1 MCSSKL
7 KRSLNMILVACILI
21 QSIVINAYPMAN
33 PAMAEGVSSFEVDY
47 RSLISYELEENIYAD
62 YDTSHSTVVKFKLN
76 NPATQDISFDYK
88 IYSGSGS
95 NEHFS
100 AIEEGTIIFAAGETE
115 KSLDIEVYRLVNN
128 PVEFGNISNP
138 SQFWTKDRVFYV
150 NCSNIENALFYNEK
164 PNMTI
169 PIRIQNQ
176 LDLTESYNNAKET
189 YLVDLSK
196 LTDVEEFP
204 ESPGKYFNN
213 SDTMYIANDTK
224 IEGDLRTIIDL
235 GVFSHIN
242 LPIGFF
248 HNENEAPENPE
259 DPETIGDVS
268 FIIGTDFIDRISFSK
283 NISILNNNIT
293 DFNLGTIE
301 IEEINLGPAREPNVM
316 ISSIYSHFDYSTVT
330 EAVYTYFN
338 DANNNYIEKQINF
351 IDIINPYVKE
361 ISSPSDTFYYGENI
375 PITIEYNEPVLVDD
389 ISIKVND
396 RILYP
401 VERDGTI
408 SNEVSFLL
416 EIEDKDDFILIDGF
430 PSYIEVTDVIGA
442 IDLAGNPQDEA
453 YSTQLFESTFASFD
467 PAKSLVYFA
476 NTNIN
481 IINNGME
488 PKGEVIISIADNYDL
503 TSWLGANTNGD
514 GVIPNI
520 KARVI
525 GNDGD
530 PTFVDL
536 YYHESHLGN
545 ELRGEFNPP
554 QNLSDENNYYITEIY
569 FKENVTDEIKLVYPL
584 LKEYTILPIIYIDD
598 PSDLEIL
605 YTNWPSTNRISADNE
620 DLISLNYNVKN
631 NATWQDSTDF
641 QWSSKDESIATITNN
656 GNILLTGKIGIV
668 EFTLTALNG
677 GISGK
682 EFSIHS
688 KTLEVLNPS
697 TTFLTIPSSG
707 KNIEITKGNNAI
719 VYYATNIVENNELY
733 GGNGTKTR
741 FNYNLY
747 EAKYIDENL
756 IKGDL
761 VHTESLDATTNE
773 NLTSYTINNEYLVN
787 TSKLGKFSY
796 ILEISSTE
804 LATGRIL
811 SAAANIAV
819 KYPNVKAILYKP
831 TNFYTTDEHN
841 YIDAR
846 FKIDNFNEE
855 TQFDLSITKNSEDV
869 PFFTTTNP
877 ADINIELPINID
889 SVERSRLVD
898 IYTIV
903 LKAKNESSETFS
915 YDSYILYVYNSNAL
929 KIMAGD
935 RHIDTLYLNNNHM
948 FSTMTSEEILA
959 LNRKITLRENISI
972 NNKEYK
978 WSSLADKIVWQV
990 EDNNK
995 ISLKYNDSGVY
1006 KEIDNSNI
1014 GFLPGLEFLLEGVS
1028 SGNTSITATHSLTG
1042 MKTSLNVEIDKSE
1055 DKLFIFQVYPAQE
1068 ARVYYTNGDNQNKSQ
1083 KTDEKGRIAIYEEND
1098 ISSSVTFTPKDT
1110 NLYEPVVISNSQ
1122 IKANQKS
1129 TNEFGLYPQTIVN
1142 FSPVQYKAAIKLYN
1156 RDTNITYLG
1165 DIKIKGGV
1173 YRNGVYCPDAKING
1187 VSGKLEQT
1195 ISKNEFE
1202 FFALNFNPNEFINKT
1217 DTSSITVKDNIEY
1230 VIEVTFPDGS
1240 YFPVIIKID
1249 NDTIRQS
1256 KFIPYGAIA
1265 YKSIEKINTNNFS
1278 DNMIFYQTINING
1291 KVEGVDGAINII
1303 EKADSAIF
1311 TMEMAIEGD
1320 KKKNYDIQLTDE
1332 RNNSTLVA
1340 ETTQYSYEFTDTILV
1355 KSDFHMEDYLKG
1367 LKDLDKVR
1375 MYLKL
1380 KISDNTSTKEIK
1392 LSDSLIVNTLIDV
1405 PKMDDYLV
1413 EEIEDIAG
1421 DFQNTIMSPSN
1432 LNSGLSGTVKDTLDF
1447 LSLYGINT
1455 SSIRLEVQPTDN
1467 PLVYK
1472 GMIKF
1477 AVGDLT
1483 RENPSGVFL
1492 EDTGKDEKLSFM
1504 PEISDLKSIKKGDY
1518 LQKSKSTM
1526 ESSKKKHGGFSKTY
1540 GGGAYLESEIYY
1552 DLQDKEWK
1560 MILLNSDVY
1569 LGAGGTYS
1577 MVVNSWVGPVPV
1589 TAEFI
1594 TGFTAQVGR
1603 KNIVYDY
1610 YWDEEENAYY
1620 STRDYITEL
1629 RPYFYVYG
1637 FGGLGA
1643 DYKVASLK
1651 LGPYGQIDLDQ
1662 QYLWLNGISGE
1673 KNGQRLTIAGETGIK
1688 FTCKIAFVKYSKK
1701 IKIAEASKTWKFNK
1715 FDEISKL
1722 YTSKTGK
1729 SMLMRYAEDDENY
1742 YYMEIE
1748 PLDET
1753 VKFEDRSYLENY
1765 NRSWYNSLRRMTS
1778 TGENMTILQT
1788 NAYPY
1793 SNPVFTDDGMIMAY
1807 LSDSNSTN
1815 INDTAVYFTRKS
1827 GEYYSP
1833 GNEINPSE
1841 YGDMDLVIDGTEEGA
1856 VLAWTRVMDKI
1867 EDAGEEATDE
1877 DIYNILGKAEIMVS
1891 SYDGDIITTYQ
1902 LTENYS
1908 ADMMPVVATNGEKSI
1923 VAWRNLESSIDNP
1936 LDFSS
1941 KDNIMYSVLE
1951 GDKWSE
1957 AKVLYEGTVD
1967 KVGALNVDM
1976 LSNGISAITYEIAIG
1991 ETGNTEVFYAI
2002 LDEEGNILKN
2012 IRLTNNELKDENP
2025 QITSVEFPDS
2035 EQRFIIG
2042 WNTENIADGYSEN
2055 IIKIVAINSNG
2066 TLYPDFEIVAED
2078 TVDLGNYTNFKF
2090 TKGADDLEDLSI
2102 IWSEIDKSYED
2113 INTLYKDSI
2122 WGRKI
2127 IFDGANHILT
2137 PKIKLLEMEDNHTV
2151 DFSNAYIDEA
2161 SEEINFG
2168 LLISDNTDME
2178 KPKAKLAIAKASYKN
2193 SAILEEV
2200 YFSLEDVL
2208 PNIDMPI
2215 RFTLYNEGIEPITE
2229 VNINIGDQNYK
2240 IEEEIKPGEY
2250 KRIVVLYT
2258 VPEVIE
2264 NPKYKVLSNF
2274 STSSDIKEGTLKIAI
2289 PDVEIYDIKTIKE
2302 KDRERVLSL
2311 MLKNSSPVDL
2321 VAGKHSISI
2330 EVYTSHDFDTMP
2342 ILTETITSSK
2352 DLDTINNGIY
2362 VKDIILDEEI
2372 LELILDK
2379 DGEIPTDGYR
2389 VFFNVVLYEDNK
2401 PVDDRDIYNN
2411 IDYKKIESLITKNN
2425 KVVSLGSFMKSKDNK
2440 TTVTVEALNNS
2451 MKSINNG
2458 NIIVSLKD
2466 ENGNIIETKQS
2477 HSPLKNNSLIE
2488 IMGEESSFTVFDFN
2502 KVGSSVDVNFQRIQG
2517 PIIDPEDPKEPNEP
2531 DKPNAPIRP
2540 STPSVPK
2547 KPEEPEEP
2555 KNPKVDLKFE
2565 VINNYKDNFKDISPG
2580 DWFYE
2585 AVKFV
2590 YERGLMI
2597 GTSDKDFSP
2606 HMETSR
2612 GMFLT
2617 VLYRI
2622 EGEPTV
2628 RQSKFTDVTKDK
2640 YYANAVAWGEANG
2653 IVKGMNEMEF
2663 GPNKSITREQ
2673 FVLILYRYV
2682 QYKGYPINK
2691 VDISNYDDSL
2701 EISDY
2706 ALEAMEWAVREG
2718 LIKGRSESRI
2728 EPQGNT
2734 TRAEMATILQRF
2746 IEQVL
2751 LKYN

>member
-1 MCSSKL
+1 MYSSKL
-7 KRSLNMILVACILI
+7 KKAIYMILVTCILI
-21 QSIVINAYPMAN
+21 QSITTNIYSMSNLDTFSMDEGINSPS
-33 PAMAEGVSSFEVDY
+33 GVDHTS
-47 RSLISYELEENIYAD
+47 RISYELEENIYAD
-62 YDTSHSTVVKFKLN
+62 YDNANSTTVTFILN
-76 NPATQDISFDYK
+76 SPAEADISFDYK
-88 IYSGSGS
+88 IYSGSGN

-100 AIEEGTIIFAAGETE
+100 AIEEGIIIFTAGETE
-115 KSLDIEVYRLVNN
+115 KLLNIEIPKLVNN

-150 NCSNIENALFYNEK
+150 NCTNIENALFHNEK

-169 PIRIQNQ
+169 PVKIQNQ
-176 LDLTESYNNAKET
+176 FDLTQSYENAKET

-204 ESPGKYFNN
+204 ETPGKYLNKNN
-213 SDTMYIANDTK
+213 TMYIANDTK

-235 GVFSHIN
+235 GVFSHLN

-248 HNENEAPENPE
+248 HNENEDPENPE
-259 DPETIGDVS
+259 DPETIGDIS
-268 FIIGTDFIDRISFSK
+268 FFIGTDFIDRISFSK
-283 NISILNNNIT
+283 NISILNNNKT
-293 DFNLGTIE
+293 DFNLGAIE
-301 IEEINLGPAREPNVM
+301 IEEINLGPTREPNVM
-316 ISSIYSHFDYSTVT
+316 VSSIYSHFDYSTVT

-338 DANNNYIEKQINF
+338 DENNNYIEKQMNF
-351 IDIINPYVKE
+351 IDIINPYVKK
-361 ISSPSDTFYYGENI
+361 ISSPNDTFYYGENI
-375 PITIEYNEPVLVDD
+375 PITIEYNEPVIVDD
-389 ISIKVND
+389 ISFRIND

-401 VERDGTI
+401 IERKGTI

-430 PSYIEVTDVIGA
+430 PSYIEVTEVIGA
-442 IDLAGNPQDEA
+442 VDLAGNIQDEA
-453 YSTQLFESTFASFD
+453 YSTQLVESSFGPFD
-467 PAKSLVYFA
+467 PAKSFVYFA

-481 IINNGME
+481 IINNGRE
-488 PKGEVIISIADNYDL
+488 PKGEIIISINENQEL
-503 TSWLGANTNGD
+503 TDWLGANTNGD

-520 KARVI
+520 KAKVI

-530 PTFVDL
+530 PIFVDL
-536 YYHESHLGN
+536 YTREIPQGT
-545 ELRGEFNPP
+545 ELRGEFYPP
-554 QNLSDENNYYITEIY
+554 QNLSDENNYYIAEIY
-569 FKENVTDEIKLVYPL
+569 FKENIDDEFKLLFPL
-584 LKEYTILPIIYIDD
+584 LKEYTVPPII
-598 PSDLEIL
+598 
-605 YTNWPSTNRISADNE
+605 
-620 DLISLNYNVKN
+620 
-631 NATWQDSTDF
+631 F
-641 QWSSKDESIATITNN
+641 
-656 GNILLTGKIGIV
+656 
-668 EFTLTALNG
+668 
-677 GISGK
+677 
-682 EFSIHS
+682 
-688 KTLEVLNPS
+688 
-697 TTFLTIPSSG
+697 
-707 KNIEITKGNNAI
+707 
-719 VYYATNIVENNELY
+719 
-733 GGNGTKTR
+733 
-741 FNYNLY
+741 
-747 EAKYIDENL
+747 IDEP
-756 IKGDL
+756 D
-761 VHTESLDATTNE
+761 
-773 NLTSYTINNEYLVN
+773 
-787 TSKLGKFSY
+787 
-796 ILEISSTE
+796 
-804 LATGRIL
+804 
-811 SAAANIAV
+811 
-819 KYPNVKAILYKP
+819 VKAILYKP
-831 TNFYTTDEHN
+831 TNFYKTDEHN
-841 YIDAR
+841 YIDVR

-855 TQFDLSITKNSEDV
+855 TQFDLSITKNTDDL
-869 PFFTTTNP
+869 PFFTTTNS
-877 ADINIELPINID
+877 ADINIELHINID
-889 SVERSRLVD
+889 SVESSRLVD
-898 IYTIV
+898 MYTVV

-935 RHIDTLYLNNNHM
+935 KVTDSLILNNNHKL
-948 FSTMTSEEILA
+948 STMTSDEILA
-959 LNRKITLRENISI
+959 LDRKITLTENISI

-978 WSSLADKIVWQV
+978 WSNLADKIVWQV
-990 EDNNK
+990 EDKKK
-995 ISLKYNDSGVY
+995 ISLKYNDSGIY
-1006 KEIDNSNI
+1006 KEIDNSSI
-1014 GFLPGLEFLLEGVS
+1014 GFLPGIELLLEGVT

-1042 MKTSLNVEIDKSE
+1042 MEASLDIEIDKSE

-1068 ARVYYTNGDNQNKSQ
+1068 ATVYYTNGDNLNRSHE
-1083 KTDEKGRIAIYEEND
+1083 TDKKGRIAIYEENG

-1110 NLYEPVVISNSQ
+1110 NFYEPVVISNSQ

-1142 FSPVQYKAAIKLYN
+1142 FSPVQYKAAIRLYD
-1156 RDTNITYLG
+1156 RETNINYLG
-1165 DIKIKGGV
+1165 DIKIKGGA
-1173 YRNGVYCPDAKING
+1173 YRNGVYCSDAKING
-1187 VSGKLEQT
+1187 ISGKVEQT
-1195 ISKNEFE
+1195 IKVNEFE
-1202 FFALNFNPNEFINKT
+1202 LFDLNFNPNEFISKT
-1217 DTSSITVKDNIEY
+1217 DTSPITGKDNIEY

-1265 YKSIEKINTNNFS
+1265 YKEIEKINTNNFS

-1332 RNNSTLVA
+1332 RYNSTLVA
-1340 ETTQYSYEFTDTILV
+1340 ETRQYSYEFTDTILV

-1380 KISDNTSTKEIK
+1380 KISDDTSTKEIK
-1392 LSDSLIVNTLIDV
+1392 LSNSLIVNTLIDV

-1413 EEIEDIAG
+1413 EEIKDIAG
-1421 DFQNTIMSPSN
+1421 DFQSTIDSPSD
-1432 LNSGLSGTVKDTLDF
+1432 LESGLSGTVKDTLDF
-1447 LSLYGINT
+1447 LSIYGVNT

-1472 GMIKF
+1472 GIIKF

-1483 RENPSGVFL
+1483 RENPTGVFL

-1518 LQKSKSTM
+1518 LKKSKSTM
-1526 ESSKKKHGGFSKTY
+1526 ESSKKKHGGLSKTY

-1569 LGAGGTYS
+1569 LGAGGSYS

-1673 KNGQRLTIAGETGIK
+1673 KNGQRLTVSGETGIK
-1688 FTCKIAFVKYSKK
+1688 FTCKIAFIKYSKK

-1715 FDEISKL
+1715 FDEINKL

-1729 SMLMRYAEDDENY
+1729 SMFMRYAEDDENY

-1753 VKFEDRSYLENY
+1753 VEFEDRSYLENY

-1807 LSDSNSTN
+1807 LSDNNSKD
-1815 INDTAVYFTRKS
+1815 INDTAVYFTEKIGGS
-1827 GEYYSP
+1827 YTP
-1833 GNEINPSE
+1833 GNEIDQSE
-1841 YGDMDLVIDGTEEGA
+1841 YADMDLAIDGTEEGA
-1856 VLAWTRVMDKI
+1856 VLAWTRIMDKI
-1867 EDAGEEATDE
+1867 EDAGEEARDE
-1877 DIYNILGKAEIMVS
+1877 DLYNILGNTEIMVS
-1891 SYDGDIITTYQ
+1891 SYDGDNITTSQ

-1908 ADMMPVVATNGEKSI
+1908 ADMMPVVATNGDKSI

-1936 LDFSS
+1936 LEFSS
-1941 KDNIMYSVLE
+1941 KDNIMYSVIY
-1951 GDKWSE
+1951 GGKWSE

-2002 LDEEGNILKN
+2002 VDEEGNILNN

-2025 QITSVEFPDS
+2025 QITSVIFPDY

-2042 WNTENIADGYSEN
+2042 WNTENISDGYSEN
-2055 IIKIVAINSNG
+2055 IIKLVAINSNG

-2078 TVDLGNYTNFKF
+2078 TGDVSNYTNFKF

-2102 IWSEIDKSYED
+2102 IWTEIDKSNED
-2113 INTLYKDSI
+2113 INTIYKDNI
-2122 WGRKI
+2122 WGRKLV
-2127 IFDGANHILT
+2127 FDGTTHILT

-2151 DFSNAYIDEA
+2151 DFLNAYIDKGT
-2161 SEEINFG
+2161 EEINFG

-2178 KPKAKLAIAKASYKN
+2178 KPEAKLAIGKASYQD
-2193 SAILEEV
+2193 SVILEDV

-2208 PNIDMPI
+2208 PNIEMPV

-2229 VNINIGDQNYK
+2229 VNINIGDQNYNINEK
-2240 IEEEIKPGEY
+2240 INPGEY
-2250 KRIVVLYT
+2250 KNIVVLYT

-2264 NPKYKVLSNF
+2264 NAEYKVESTF
-2274 STSSDIKEGTLKIAI
+2274 SISSDTKEGTLKIAI
-2289 PDVEIYDIKTIKE
+2289 PDVEIHDIRTIKE

-2330 EVYTSHDFDTMP
+2330 EVYPTHDFDTMP

-2372 LELILDK
+2372 LALVLDK
-2379 DGEIPTDGYR
+2379 NGEIPTAGHR
-2389 VFFNVVLYEDNK
+2389 MFFNVVLYEDNK
-2401 PVDDRDIYNN
+2401 PIDDRDISNN

-2425 KVVSLGSFMKSKDNK
+2425 KAVSIGSLMESKDNK

-2451 MKSINNG
+2451 MNSINNG
-2458 NIIVSLKD
+2458 NIIVSLMD
-2466 ENGNIIETKQS
+2466 GNGNIIETKQS
-2477 HSPLKNNSLIE
+2477 HSPLKNNSLIK
-2488 IMGEESSFTVFDFN
+2488 IMGEESIPTVFDFT
-2502 KVGSSVDVNFQRIQG
+2502 KAGSSVDVKFEMIDG
-2517 PIIDPEDPKEPNEP
+2517 PIIDPEEPEEPKDPKEP
-2531 DKPNAPIRP
+2531 DKPNVPSTP

-2547 KPEEPEEP
+2547 KPEDSKKPEEQEE
-2555 KNPKVDLKFE
+2555 PKVDLTFE
-2565 VINNYKDNFKDISPG
+2565 VINKYKDNFKDISEEN
-2580 DWFYE
+2580 WFYK
-2585 AVKFV
+2585 AVKYV
-2590 YERGLMI
+2590 YERGLMV
-2597 GTSDKDFSP
+2597 GTSEKDFSP
-2606 HMETSR
+2606 HMETTR

-2622 EGEPTV
+2622 EREPAVGE
-2628 RQSKFTDVTKDK
+2628 SKFTDVAQDK

-2653 IVKGMNEMEF
+2653 IVKGISEMEF
-2663 GPNKSITREQ
+2663 GPNNSITREQ
-2673 FVLILYRYV
+2673 FVLFLYRYV
-2682 QYKGYPINK
+2682 QYKGYTINK
-2691 VDISNYDDSL
+2691 VDISNYEDSL
-2701 EISDY
+2701 NISDY
-2706 ALEAMEWAVREG
+2706 ALEAMEWAVEEG
-2718 LIKGRSESRI
+2718 LIKGRSATKL

-2751 LKYN
+2751 LKYK